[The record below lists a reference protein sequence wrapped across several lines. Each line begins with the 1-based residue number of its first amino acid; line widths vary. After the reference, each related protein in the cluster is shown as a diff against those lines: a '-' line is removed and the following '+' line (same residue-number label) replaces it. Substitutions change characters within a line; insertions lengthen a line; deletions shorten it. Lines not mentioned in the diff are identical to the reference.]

1 MSLFTTVVSK
11 IPRRNRFHQPHEK
24 ILSANFG
31 AITPVG
37 IYELDPGDTFVDRIE
52 ASIKVAPMKAPAF
65 GRIDAT
71 FHFFFVPRRLL
82 YDEFEDFITGGTTGT
97 FLPANFSQLNPVAP
111 YFDFTEL
118 GQNGKLVNGSLS
130 DYLGMPTVTPSGQ
143 VFEGIPPIDAM
154 PYAGYSKI
162 FSDWYRDELLDTE
175 EFEPLSTGKILTT
188 NPLFDS
194 LTALRYRAWKKD
206 YFTSARPDTQLGPE
220 VGVPVSGDISYNGP
234 LRLFMTGALNINK
247 DVLID
252 GNTAVEEVDVNG
264 VTRKFRN
271 IYPGLDP
278 TSENVGNST
287 RLYYGDGLS
296 LDNAEILINNLR
308 RSLKVQ
314 EWREKNMR
322 GGNRYIE
329 NMFHHFGVK
338 SSDARLQRSQ
348 YLGGRKLP
356 VVIGEVLQSVDT
368 RVTQEGVTTG
378 NPLGQRG
385 GIANAGGV
393 TQKIKFF
400 AEEHGFVYCLLS
412 ILPKAAYYQGIP
424 RIFADRWDPM
434 SYVWPEFGN
443 LGEQEVYNWEI
454 YVRAGTGGKNG
465 AVFGYQ
471 SRYADRKF
479 QFNSIHGEFR
489 SGQLMSW
496 HTGRQFSAQPQ
507 LNKNF
512 IYFPSDD
519 TAGGMNRLFVVEKNS
534 DAAHFYVHIWHNLT
548 LVKTL
553 PKYGIPSI

>member
-37 IYELDPGDTFVDRIE
+37 IYELDPGDTFVDRLE

-97 FLPANFSQLNPVAP
+97 FLPANFSELNPVAP
-111 YFDFTEL
+111 YFDFNDL
-118 GQNGKLVNGSLS
+118 SQNGKLLDGSLS
-130 DYLGMPTVTPSGQ
+130 DYLGMPTVSDPTLS
-143 VFEGIPPIDAM
+143 FEGIPPIDVM
-154 PYAGYSKI
+154 PFAGYSKI

-220 VGVPVSGDISYNGP
+220 VGVPVTNGEITATGLFRMQLPSGLQSTDRDVIYGSSIGENIADTGTQWVAP
-234 LRLFMTGALNINK
+234 LSAPSQQGGAASLTNS
-247 DVLID
+247 LI
-252 GNTAVEEVDVNG
+252 
-264 VTRKFRN
+264 
-271 IYPGLDP
+271 
-278 TSENVGNST
+278 
-287 RLYYGDGLS
+287 YGDGLGIE
-296 LDNAEILINNLR
+296 NAEILINNLR

-412 ILPKAAYYQGIP
+412 ILPKAAYFQGIP
-424 RIFADRWDPM
+424 RLFADRWDPM

-443 LGEQEVYNWEI
+443 LGEQEVYNWEL
-454 YVRAGTGGKNG
+454 YLKAGSGGKNSG
-465 AVFGYQ
+465 VFGYQ
-471 SRYADRKF
+471 SRYSDRKF
-479 QFNSIHGEFR
+479 QFNTIHGEFR

-496 HTGRQFSAQPQ
+496 HTGREFDSQPQ

-512 IYFPSDD
+512 VYFPSDD

-534 DAAHFYVHIWHNLT
+534 DAAHFYVHVWHDLT